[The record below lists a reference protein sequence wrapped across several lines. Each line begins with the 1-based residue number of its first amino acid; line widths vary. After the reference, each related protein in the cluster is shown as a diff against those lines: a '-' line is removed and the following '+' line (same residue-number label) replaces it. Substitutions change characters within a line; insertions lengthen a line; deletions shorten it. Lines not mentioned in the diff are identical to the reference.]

1 MSSSSRDD
9 TGSLPDLGSIV
20 RYHRKT
26 AKLTQEDLARLAG
39 VGTTVVRE
47 IEKGKRTVRLTT
59 LLRVTGALSI
69 RLEWTSPLREAYEYE
84 KEVARAEGTST
95 GPR

>member
-1 MSSSSRDD
+1 MSASSSND
-9 TGSLPDLGSIV
+9 TASLPNLGRIV

-26 AKLTQEDLARLAG
+26 AKLTQDNLARLAG

-59 LLRVTGALSI
+59 LLRVTDALSI
-69 RLEWTSPLREAYEYE
+69 RLEWRSPLRGAYEE
-84 KEVARAEGTST
+84 EVARAEGTSP
-95 GPR
+95 GSR

>member
-9 TGSLPDLGSIV
+9 SGSLPDLDKVV
-20 RYHRKT
+20 RYHRKM
-26 AKLTQEDLARLAG
+26 ARLTQEKLARLAG

-69 RLEWTSPLREAYEYE
+69 RLEWTSPLRGAYEE
-84 KEVARAEGTST
+84 EVARAESTST